1 MVYGAPPGHGGVQPA
16 FDAGPPSTIQ
26 LTNPMAR
33 AGHARGG
40 GYANDPRSQQ
50 ILSALTGNTYTRSRD
65 DVGSK
70 ASVHTTDGPGVT
82 AVCKQARPSTIAY
95 RGGTQAAG
103 GHPRANP
110 PFTHTHA
117 FATRCQTGAYAVAPE
132 TKHNIR
138 RCMLY
143 ASCPRVCIT
152 LPPERTV
159 VPVPQHRVRQRS
171 TDY

>member
-33 AGHARGG
+33 AGHARGW

-117 FATRCQTGAYAVAPE
+117 FATRCQNG
-132 TKHNIR
+132 
-138 RCMLY
+138 
-143 ASCPRVCIT
+143 RVCRCSRDET
-152 LPPERTV
+152 QHPSVHVVCVMSARVYRAPSRKNCCTCAPTPRT
-159 VPVPQHRVRQRS
+159 PAIH
-171 TDY
+171 